1 MAMRPVERS
10 SETSTRDF
18 GSPPDAVSHWMQDG
32 VTAHQQGEIER
43 AIAAYA
49 KVVGND
55 PVHQGALS
63 NLPVAYRQLEQLAVA
78 AALYQRSLNVN
89 PDDAG
94 TLSNY
99 SGTLRMLARLDE
111 ALAAAERAV
120 SLQPEELSFWFN
132 LGLVLDH
139 LGHAERAAA
148 VFQRC
153 YLGDPTNLKAHL
165 DWARS
170 LLKAGRLRE
179 GFEQY
184 ECRFPLHHWLQREYP
199 QPRWQRPDE
208 AITGQFVLVH
218 CEQGMGDALMFSRYI
233 ELLLLQDP
241 AVLIFECPAPLKTLF
256 AAQPW
261 PVRVVGQGE
270 PLPEFERYVS
280 LMSLPYLCQTTLDT
294 LPATIPYLRPP
305 SGEMPGHCCL
315 PVMAGKKVGLVWNS
329 SHQDPGAAN
338 RCLPFDQCLRL
349 LAVPGIQWVSLQK
362 GPGEEMLAQHQVAPL
377 LMNYGARVR
386 DFSDTAHVVS
396 QLDLVIT
403 TDTAVAHLAGAMGKP
418 VWTLLP
424 FAAEWRWLEP
434 QWLTS
439 PWYPTMRL
447 FRCQQPG
454 SWPAVFTEVLD
465 ALTTWVKD
473 TQGET

>member
-1 MAMRPVERS
+1 MVMSPVEHVS
-10 SETSTRDF
+10 
-18 GSPPDAVSHWMQDG
+18 GSPAPEVGSPSDPVTHWMQVG
-32 VTAHQQGEIER
+32 VAAHQQGGLHR

-49 KVVGND
+49 KAVAVD
-55 PVHQGALS
+55 PLNSGALS
-63 NLPVAYRQLEQLAVA
+63 NLPVAYRQLEQLEVA
-78 AALYQRSLNVN
+78 AALYQRALNIT

-99 SGTLRMLARLDE
+99 AGTLRMLGRLDE
-111 ALAAAERAV
+111 AHSVAERAV
-120 SLQPEELSFWFN
+120 SLQPDELSFLFN

-139 LGHAERAAA
+139 LGRADQAAA

-153 YLGDPTNLKAHL
+153 YQGDSTNLKAHL

-184 ECRFPLHHWLQREYP
+184 ECRFPLHHWLQRGYS

-208 AITGQFVLVH
+208 DITGQFVLVH

-241 AVLIFECPAPLKTLF
+241 AVLIFECPAPLKSLF
-256 AAQPW
+256 SAQPW
-261 PVRVVGQGE
+261 PVRVVAEGE

-294 LPATIPYLRPP
+294 LPATTPYLRAPE
-305 SGEMPGHCCL
+305 GTMPGHCRL
-315 PVMAGKKVGLVWNS
+315 PAMAGKKVGLVWNS
-329 SHQDPGAAN
+329 SHKDPGAAN

-349 LAVPGIQWVSLQK
+349 LEVPGVQWVSLQK
-362 GPGEEMLAQHQVAPL
+362 GPGEEMIAQYQIEPL
-377 LMNYGARVR
+377 LLNYGGRVR
-386 DFSDTAHVVS
+386 DFADTAHVVS

-424 FAAEWRWLEP
+424 FAAEWRWLERH
-434 QWLTS
+434 WGTS
-439 PWYPTMRL
+439 PWYPSMRL

-454 SWPAVFTEVLD
+454 SWPAVFTEVVD
-465 ALTTWVKD
+465 ALSTWVK
-473 TQGET
+473 GV